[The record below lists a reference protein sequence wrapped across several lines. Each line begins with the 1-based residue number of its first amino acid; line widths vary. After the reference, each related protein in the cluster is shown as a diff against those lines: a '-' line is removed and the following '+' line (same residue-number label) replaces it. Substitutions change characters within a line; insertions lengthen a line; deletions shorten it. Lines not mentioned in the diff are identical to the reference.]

1 MNSECCVEGKL
12 QRFVALLRFG
22 AVRLVTLTGG
32 LLMLSLVHKLGRL
45 KLWSMIAGFV
55 ATQN

>member
-1 MNSECCVEGKL
+1 M
-12 QRFVALLRFG
+12 ALLHFG